1 MKKVTALLLAI
12 VMVLGLGTMASA
24 SAPADRVQINN
35 MMVDASLVETQNE
48 EVAELEM
55 VVPESSIA
63 TTAFDPSTNPSFAPI
78 KNITVDWANS
88 TVEAVGAMQGRVR
101 YNLTMP
107 GAANSLTGR
116 KLTFAFSNRTS
127 VIGDIIVTMGTK
139 TCSAGVNESATMQV
153 DLTAGEQLFTVS
165 CGYAENCY
173 LRTLCNNAGRGQC

>member
-63 TTAFDPSTNPSFAPI
+63 TTAFLRVSGILSLSTHSRF
-78 KNITVDWANS
+78 
-88 TVEAVGAMQGRVR
+88 
-101 YNLTMP
+101 
-107 GAANSLTGR
+107 SLP
-116 KLTFAFSNRTS
+116 LMVSYS
-127 VIGDIIVTMGTK
+127 LY
-139 TCSAGVNESATMQV
+139 SSESDSLA
-153 DLTAGEQLFTVS
+153 
-165 CGYAENCY
+165 
-173 LRTLCNNAGRGQC
+173 

>member
-101 YNLTMP
+101 YILQCLVLP
-107 GAANSLTGR
+107 IALR
-116 KLTFAFSNRTS
+116 
-127 VIGDIIVTMGTK
+127 
-139 TCSAGVNESATMQV
+139 
-153 DLTAGEQLFTVS
+153 GE
-165 CGYAENCY
+165 N
-173 LRTLCNNAGRGQC
+173 